1 MMLQGLSGLF
11 WTITYILIINKSIKD
26 KTYGMPFL
34 AMCLNLSW
42 EFVFAFVY
50 KTTIFH
56 QIVCLIWFIL
66 DSIIAFIFFKYGY
79 KDFKKKYSLS
89 KISFLVLVILS
100 LISSFVFM
108 VLAPLDFAAIFDY
121 DILQTAGFIAYFQ
134 NLLMSVLFLL
144 MFLERRNLNGQSV
157 YIAIFKWLGT
167 LVVCIMNLRGMVLPN
182 ATELFIIFL
191 IQVFDI
197 LYMYLILKSYRY
209 QSKAYNSKTH

>member
-1 MMLQGLSGLF
+1 
-11 WTITYILIINKSIKD
+11 
-26 KTYGMPFL
+26 MPFL

-66 DSIIAFIFFKYGY
+66 DLVIAFTFFKYGY
-79 KDFKKKYSLS
+79 KDFNKKYSLS
-89 KISFLVLVILS
+89 KISFLILVIFS

-108 VLAPLDFAAIFDY
+108 ILAPLDFAIMFDY

-144 MFLERRNLNGQSV
+144 MFLERRNLKGQSIS
-157 YIAIFKWLGT
+157 IAMFKWLGT
-167 LVVCIMNLRGMVLPN
+167 LSVAILKFSGIVSSN
-182 ATELFIIFL
+182 ATELFIILL

-197 LYMYLILKSYRY
+197 LYIYLIFKFCRYKS
-209 QSKAYNSKTH
+209 QKL